1 MINSKS
7 IIIVGAGIS
16 GISCAQTLINNNFS
30 GKITILELGN
40 GHLSRYCAVDNG
52 KICAN
57 CNPCNTISGFGGSVH
72 YGDTVKLS
80 CFPSGRR
87 LQDLVGIERSNK
99 AQEIALSY
107 FLDGKVIFN
116 TPKSNF
122 SKLIKKS
129 YPIGLL
135 NYDDAQSV
143 LDSWH
148 KKIEREENVIIKY
161 NTDFLNFEKNKKGI
175 FKIYFKYEKDSFV
188 QNMESDFLI
197 IANGRKGFQWLN
209 KNIDRFDIEHNKP
222 KISIG
227 FRFIMPNYI
236 LENISTKHLDF
247 KVSMYHGKYK
257 YKTFCFSAS
266 KLGGRIKHANHG
278 EFMLI
283 DGHAITNKNEMT
295 EFSNFAILSQIYDTS
310 DNFPSFDWTK
320 QNIINPFIKLNSKF
334 PGKPVLQSYLD
345 FKDDVITK
353 LSYDHLLQ
361 LNSKIYDVGKLSS
374 LIPEKQKQGFCLA
387 LEDLMF
393 EFCRIS
399 NIDEPIQ
406 SILSKIT
413 VLGLELESIWNEIIL
428 TPNMETS
435 ISNLYTVGD
444 CAGIAQGIL
453 QASIGGVVA
462 ASDISNKV
470 LEQNQ

>member
-1 MINSKS
+1 MINSKT

-16 GISCAQTLINNNFS
+16 GISCVQTLLNNNFT

-40 GHLSRYCAVDNG
+40 NHLKRYCAVDNG
-52 KICAN
+52 SVCKN
-57 CNPCNTISGFGGSVH
+57 CSPCNTISGFGGSVH

-87 LQDLVGIERSNK
+87 LQDLIGIENSNK

-107 FLDGKVIFN
+107 FSKGKVKFHR
-116 TPKSNF
+116 PKSDV

-129 YPIGLL
+129 YSIGLL
-135 NYDDAQSV
+135 NYDDAQSI

-148 KKIEREENVIIKY
+148 KKLESEENVVVKY
-161 NTDFLNFEKNKKGI
+161 KTEFLDFKKTEKGVFE
-175 FKIYFKYEKDSFV
+175 IYFKNENNSSI
-188 QNMESDFLI
+188 QIIESDFLL

-209 KNIDRFDIEHNKP
+209 ENIDRLKIEHNKP
-222 KISIG
+222 KYSIG

-236 LENISTKHLDF
+236 LENVSTKHPDF
-247 KVSMYHGKYK
+247 KVSMHYKKYK
-257 YKTFCFSAS
+257 YKTFCFSAG

-283 DGHAITNKNEMT
+283 DGHAITNEDELT
-295 EFSNFAILSQIYDTS
+295 EFSNFAILSQIYDES
-310 DNFPSFDWTK
+310 ENYPSYDWVR
-320 QNIINPFIKLNSKF
+320 QNIIYKFIKLNKKF

-345 FKDDVITK
+345 FKNNQITK
-353 LSYDHLLQ
+353 LSSDHLSQ
-361 LNSKIYDVGKLSS
+361 SESKIYDIGKLSS
-374 LIPEKQKQGFCLA
+374 LIPEEQKLGFCTA
-387 LEDLMF
+387 LEELIL

-399 NIDEPIQ
+399 DINEPIQ
-406 SILSKIT
+406 SILGKIT
-413 VLGLELESIWNEIIL
+413 VLGLELESIWNETLL
-428 TPNMETS
+428 TPYMETS
-435 ISNLYTVGD
+435 ISNLYAVGD

-462 ASDISNKV
+462 ANGIMNKKF
-470 LEQNQ
+470 E